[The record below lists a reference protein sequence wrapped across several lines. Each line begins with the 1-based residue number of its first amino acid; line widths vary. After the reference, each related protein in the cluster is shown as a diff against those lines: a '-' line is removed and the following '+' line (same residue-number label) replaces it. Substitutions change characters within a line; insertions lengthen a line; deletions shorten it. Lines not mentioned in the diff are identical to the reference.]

1 MELVTRM
8 FGEAGMGTCIV
19 DEQRSD
25 RTFYN
30 ASKGGRQFE
39 LVAWFDAEVRRNT
52 FNAVVTTSSRLRTP
66 TSATRPVRLLFT
78 LVAEPVG

>member
-8 FGEAGMGTCIV
+8 FGEAGIGTCIV

-39 LVAWFDAEVRRNT
+39 LVAWFDAEVGFVQNRARSPRRPR
-52 FNAVVTTSSRLRTP
+52 RLDP
-66 TSATRPVRLLFT
+66 SA
-78 LVAEPVG
+78 